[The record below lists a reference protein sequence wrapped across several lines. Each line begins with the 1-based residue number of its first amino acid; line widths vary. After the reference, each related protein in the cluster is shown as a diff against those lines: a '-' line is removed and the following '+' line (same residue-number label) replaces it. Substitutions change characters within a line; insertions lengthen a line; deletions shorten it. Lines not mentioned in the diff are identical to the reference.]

1 MILLDLYYNKFITHS
16 FLCLTF
22 YITLKDKI
30 NGEFQPVI
38 WILAAKLSRIFRWF
52 AYIALLIIVLLNS
65 FIHYEY
71 KINWFIRISILYNY
85 SKKHYTYIKLYH
97 IYQEGEILN
106 PPEIRSIV
114 TLTKFHPWKKR
125 CVLILYLLLNLYIKW
140 QSRQLPVRRRR
151 RSRRQQSLARRPSAL
166 ALARSHS
173 ASTSTRCSS
182 KSTLVSFDGRRVVTD
197 WGR

>member
-1 MILLDLYYNKFITHS
+1 MGSSNRDF
-16 FLCLTF
+16 
-22 YITLKDKI
+22 
-30 NGEFQPVI
+30 EFFSLF
-38 WILAAKLSRIFRWF
+38 LAAKLSRIFRWF

-106 PPEIRSIV
+106 PPEIRSIDDRYFDEIPSLKK
-114 TLTKFHPWKKR
+114 TLCFNF
-125 CVLILYLLLNLYIKW
+125 VLLLNLYIKW